1 MILRLALRSLAV
13 RPWRTA
19 VLAAGFGLG
28 IAVMVALLGVGEV
41 IIEQAHSPALRGGGD
56 VVVSAAFGP
65 VENARYVLAHV
76 LGSPAVRTRQTAAS
90 PTRRARLYLV
100 KPGLSIAVSARGGI
114 PSLERAVGDPE
125 VAGVGAWTDT
135 PADAGWSNPRQEDI
149 LRAMDRFHPV
159 PVSAPVLG
167 ALGSDPKGSA
177 TWAPAIGRGLTPQ
190 IPKTDSFRSSWAE
203 WLYFNGR
210 SADGRVRFYLTFL
223 AGAPADAAAGVRP
236 QAPSSSGA
244 AGPGGQTPRPQR
256 PAFVRLQLE
265 RDGRSTNYSAGAL
278 VEDDDLIARAPDLDI
293 AGNRVR
299 LEGSQYRITLALAK
313 EGDAHSRL
321 DGELVLD
328 APPGRSLPPTAI
340 HGARGWVSGYVVP
353 VLSGALHGSLH
364 AGTETIDL
372 DGATGYH
379 DHNWGFWEGVRWQWG
394 QVANGDLSIVF
405 GRVFPPAS
413 VADPQRT
420 PGVLAVLGPNGP
432 LGFAADVAIE
442 ETPAPHR
449 VTIRARGQ
457 RLDITLAL
465 EVEETVG
472 TRMGLTR
479 LANGHT
485 MTFLQLGG
493 TYRVTGTTGERALD
507 FTARGSAETFRY

>member
-1 MILRLALRSLAV
+1 VILRLALRSLAV

-76 LGSPAVRTRQTAAS
+76 LGSPAARTQQTAAS

-125 VAGVGAWTDT
+125 VAGVGAWSDT

-149 LRAMDRFHPV
+149 LRAMDRFHAV
-159 PVSAPVLG
+159 PASDPMAKT
-167 ALGSDPKGSA
+167 AKGSDPGSD
-177 TWAPAIGRGLTPQ
+177 PF
-190 IPKTDSFRSSWAE
+190 DSFRQSWAE

-210 SADGRVRFYLTFL
+210 SADGRLRFYLTFL
-223 AGAPADAAAGVRP
+223 AGTPAATG
-236 QAPSSSGA
+236 
-244 AGPGGQTPRPQR
+244 QR
-256 PAFVRLQLE
+256 PALVRLQLE

-278 VEDDDLIARAPDLDI
+278 VGDADLIARAPDLDI

-353 VLSGALHGSLH
+353 VLSGAVHGSLH

-394 QVANGDLSIVF
+394 QVAHGDLSIVF

-432 LGFAADVAIE
+432 LGFATDVSIE
-442 ETPAPHR
+442 ETPDPHR

-465 EVEETVG
+465 DVEETVG

-493 TYRVTGTTGERALD
+493 TYRVTGKTGDRALD